1 MIRCAIG
8 DLKSGMVLGE
18 PIFHDNGDIMLQ
30 KGTRLTESLVKNL
43 QSRDDITAF
52 LKRLPETAALAVDI
66 MEPDDLIAV
75 AEKKAVGGSEKAT
88 PPEEEQSAPPAEPTP
103 EEAPPT
109 APRSDPKQEKLLD
122 LNYVETYKAVM
133 EELRLLFAR
142 QGVKALNLAAL
153 NELIDSDRMKQLCD
167 SSRAVMQIHNIP
179 REERNYLLHHSL
191 HVAILAGLMGQWLG
205 WPKVQQRRLMFAGL
219 LLDVGKLKIAEA
231 LLNKPGVLSNTE
243 RTILNKHSAM
253 GCELLK
259 LSGLDEKDE
268 AMVGILQHHERCDG
282 TGYPLKLTK
291 SQISPFGHIL
301 GILDSYDAMA
311 ASRNYA
317 RRKSPFDIFE
327 IFRQETVGGKFNA
340 EYSVLFVNRIS
351 QSLIGTWVRLTNE
364 KKAKIIYLDQSQPGA
379 MPIVELEDGT
389 FLNTGTQSVKVK
401 EILTYVEAIA

>member
-52 LKRLPETAALAVDI
+52 LKRLPETAAPAVDI
-66 MEPDDLIAV
+66 MEPDDLIAA
-75 AEKKAVGGSEKAT
+75 AEKKAVGGSAKAT

>member
-1 MIRCAIG
+1 
-8 DLKSGMVLGE
+8 MVLGE

-52 LKRLPETAALAVDI
+52 LKRLPETAAPAVNI
-66 MEPDDLIAV
+66 MEPDDLIVA

-88 PPEEEQSAPPAEPTP
+88 PPEEEQSAPPAEPTLK
-103 EEAPPT
+103 EAPPT

>member
-1 MIRCAIG
+1 
-8 DLKSGMVLGE
+8 MVLGE

-52 LKRLPETAALAVDI
+52 LKRLPETAAPAVNI
-66 MEPDDLIAV
+66 MEPDDLIAA

-88 PPEEEQSAPPAEPTP
+88 PPEEEHPAPPAEPTP
-103 EEAPPT
+103 KEAPPT

>member
-8 DLKSGMVLGE
+8 DLKPGMVLGE

-30 KGTRLTESLVKNL
+30 NGTRLTESLIKNL

-52 LKRLPETAALAVDI
+52 LKRIPETAAIAVNI
-66 MEPDDLIAV
+66 MEPADL
-75 AEKKAVGGSEKAT
+75 GGAAGA
-88 PPEEEQSAPPAEPTP
+88 QRSAPPAKEDVQAKDTANVTEEAAPK
-103 EEAPPT
+103 EAPPVARRT
-109 APRSDPKQEKLLD
+109 DPKQEKLLD
-122 LNYVETYKAVM
+122 LNYVETYRVAI
-133 EELRLLFAR
+133 EELRMLFSR
-142 QGVKALNLAAL
+142 QGASVLDLKALNDLV
-153 NELIDSDRMKQLCD
+153 DSEKMKQLCD

-205 WPKVQQRRLMFAGL
+205 WPKARQRRLMFAGL

-231 LLNKPGVLSNTE
+231 LLNKHGVLSNTE
-243 RTILNKHSAM
+243 RTILNRHAVM

-259 LSGLDEKDE
+259 MSGLDENDE
-268 AMVGILQHHERCDG
+268 AMIGILQHHERCDG
-282 TGYPLKLTK
+282 SGYPSKLKE
-291 SQISPFGHIL
+291 SQIAPFGHIL

-389 FLNTGTQSVKVK
+389 FLNTGTQAVKVK

>member
-52 LKRLPETAALAVDI
+52 LKRLPETAAPAVDI
-66 MEPDDLIAV
+66 MEPDDLIAA
-75 AEKKAVGGSEKAT
+75 AEKKADVGSAKAT

>member
-8 DLKSGMVLGE
+8 DLKPGMVLGE

-52 LKRLPETAALAVDI
+52 LKRLPETAAPAVNI

-88 PPEEEQSAPPAEPTP
+88 PPEEEHPAPPAEPTP
-103 EEAPPT
+103 KEAPPT

-364 KKAKIIYLDQSQPGA
+364 KKAKIIYLDQSQPGS